1 MRRRNGSV
9 STCVLVLVLV
19 FEYFMSVSDSTYQE
33 LNDTTELYRVLNMG
47 SLKACFK
54 DLTILLVNLVP
65 VVVFECFVIF
75 EGEI

>member
-1 MRRRNGSV
+1 M